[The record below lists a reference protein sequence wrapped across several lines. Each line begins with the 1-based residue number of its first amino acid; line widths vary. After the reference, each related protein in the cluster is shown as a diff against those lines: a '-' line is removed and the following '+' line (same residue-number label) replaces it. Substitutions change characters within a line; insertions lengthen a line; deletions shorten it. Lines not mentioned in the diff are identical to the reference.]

1 MLMIFFLLAMIWILL
16 HETKRFWFN
25 NFEMKDLGEASFAL
39 GIEIHHDRSRGIL
52 RLSQKHY
59 VNRILERFYISMC
72 SVGNASIVK
81 GDKLSM

>member
-39 GIEIHHDRSRGIL
+39 GIEIYCDRSRGIL
-52 RLSQKHY
+52 RLSQKY
-59 VNRILERFYISMC
+59 YINRILERFNMSMC
-72 SVGNASIVK
+72 SAGDVSVVK